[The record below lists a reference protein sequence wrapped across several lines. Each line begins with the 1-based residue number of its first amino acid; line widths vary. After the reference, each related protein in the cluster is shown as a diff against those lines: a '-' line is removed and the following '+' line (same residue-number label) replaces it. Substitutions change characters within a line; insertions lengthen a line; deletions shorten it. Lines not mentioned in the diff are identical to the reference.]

1 MVIRRARFTKKKNE
15 YNLVSLGLDDSVVCS
30 PVLEDGV
37 VLDSAVNP
45 SFGEKTSQDVVV
57 LKQELVHDKVVKDK
71 T

>member
-1 MVIRRARFTKKKNE
+1 MVIRRARSTKKNE

>member
-1 MVIRRARFTKKKNE
+1 MVIRRARSTSKKNE